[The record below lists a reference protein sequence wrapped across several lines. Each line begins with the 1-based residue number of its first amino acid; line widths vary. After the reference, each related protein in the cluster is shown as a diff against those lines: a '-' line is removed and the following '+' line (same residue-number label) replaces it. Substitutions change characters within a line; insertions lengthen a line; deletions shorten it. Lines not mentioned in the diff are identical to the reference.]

1 MEQRADLE
9 SVSGDWERDDTPGDM
24 ASTAKISR
32 RPSSDT
38 DAASGTAKKQR
49 NKVKK
54 LPAKRPGW
62 QIALRRLWRAPD
74 PNLVEAGVRGE
85 WLVASCRLLIV
96 LLLIYVPLDHFFK
109 QPERGRQIVV
119 WLVVVALTEALLL
132 YSAVRRS
139 WGRRWI
145 GFFSGIID
153 VSLVTLSLLVFL
165 RLNEPLEAVNN
176 LVIFPVYFL
185 AIGATSLRYDWRI
198 CILSGLTAVLQY
210 LGLVVYAVWQWD
222 LDNPL
227 LAPELSQHFSWTY
240 QSGRL
245 ILLALA
251 TMLATTL
258 VARSFELR
266 RLSTRDRLTHLANR
280 GLFDESLERME
291 ALAVRSGEP
300 VTVAMIDVDHFKKF
314 NDTYGHLAGDAALR
328 TVAKTLARS
337 VRTTDLVA
345 RYGGEEF
352 AGLFPGMKADDAEW
366 RLEELR
372 REIASLPIVLEGRV
386 NASVTI
392 SVGVAVW
399 PGDGATLEEA
409 LEVAD
414 SRLYQAKTGGRNRIV
429 TPKGELADLPSVPT
443 SPGPSRGPRRG

>member
-9 SVSGDWERDDTPGDM
+9 SAAGDREPEDRSGHPPAGVAMPGD
-24 ASTAKISR
+24 AVPDEPGR
-32 RPSSDT
+32 SSPPRLSWR
-38 DAASGTAKKQR
+38 AA
-49 NKVKK
+49 
-54 LPAKRPGW
+54 W
-62 QIALRRLWRAPD
+62 RRLWRAPD

-96 LLLIYVPLDHFFK
+96 VLLIYIPLDHFFK
-109 QPERGRQIVV
+109 QPERGRQIVA

-139 WGRRWI
+139 WGRHWI
-145 GFFSGIID
+145 GFFSGSID

-210 LGLVVYAVWQWD
+210 LGLLIYAVWQWD
-222 LDNPL
+222 LDDPL
-227 LAPELSQHFSWTY
+227 LAPELSQSFSWTY

-258 VARSFELR
+258 VLRSFELR
-266 RLSTRDRLTHLANR
+266 RLSTRDRLTLLANR

-291 ALAVRSGEP
+291 ALALRSGDP

-328 TVAKTLARS
+328 LVARTLARS

-352 AGLFPGMKADDAEW
+352 SGLFPGMKASDAQW
-366 RLEELR
+366 RLEDLR
-372 REIASLPIVLEGRV
+372 REIETLPIVLEGRSES
-386 NASVTI
+386 AYVTI

-409 LEVAD
+409 LEIAD
-414 SRLYQAKTGGRNRIV
+414 GRLYRAKKGGRNRIV
-429 TPKGELADLPSVPT
+429 TPKDDSGLPVDSARPVLT
-443 SPGPSRGPRRG
+443 SPSSSREPQGG